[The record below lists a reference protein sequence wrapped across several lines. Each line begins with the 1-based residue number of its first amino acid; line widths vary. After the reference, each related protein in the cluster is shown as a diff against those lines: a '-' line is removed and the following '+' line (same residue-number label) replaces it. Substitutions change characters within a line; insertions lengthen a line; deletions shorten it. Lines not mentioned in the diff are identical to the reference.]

1 MSLTNTDK
9 NELLLYLISC
19 LFVGNSNIW
28 WGEVVEGEWGSENEP
43 GHSDYI
49 LFTCVPK
56 HGYTASFK
64 INVKYT
70 ENDCLRTTLII
81 VIWLI
86 WFKMSLFGPT
96 ESSRLTVVR
105 ANADDSG
112 TYKCEAANIYS
123 TSNSEVNINVEGI
136 LNFDLCV

>member
-1 MSLTNTDK
+1 MSPNVTDK
-9 NELLLYLISC
+9 NELLYLISC
-19 LFVGNSNIW
+19 LFVGNSNSW
-28 WGEVVEGEWGSENEP
+28 WGEVLEGKGSKNEP
-43 GHSDYI
+43 GHSDYT

-56 HGYTASFK
+56 HGYTDSFK
-64 INVKYT
+64 INVKYS

-81 VIWLI
+81 VIW
-86 WFKMSLFGPT
+86 FKMSLFCPT
-96 ESSRLTVVR
+96 ESSRLTVIR

-123 TSNSEVNINVEGI
+123 TSNSEVNITVEGI

>member
-1 MSLTNTDK
+1 MGKGSGGGK
-9 NELLLYLISC
+9 
-19 LFVGNSNIW
+19 
-28 WGEVVEGEWGSENEP
+28 GSENEP